1 MVIAGIAFDTV
12 GGPGPRWH
20 DPWVDSPEGFIVRH
34 PRGLLS
40 NALSSAL

>member
-34 PRGLLS
+34 PAGY
-40 NALSSAL
+40 